1 MPAHNINEDRAVS
14 SIQEP
19 AKRPTT
25 YLIRRKLRRD
35 ERLTEQGPITLFFI
49 LLEFINN
56 QTGECFPSLE
66 TLSKETRIK
75 SRTTL
80 LKHLN
85 TLERL
90 GYIRIHSGKTRK
102 SVNTYTVLLGN
113 AEQGNPQDQVSS
125 KWTSKASSGVQQ
137 LDTSADQVSNHCDP
151 GVQSMDRELTQ
162 VNLDSPSIP
171 QTGDLDAEQGEREID
186 IFSEDQEAKPEPVHQ
201 QSDTAGQG
209 ATVHHLPLT
218 RKRWIPSKPRIEEIS
233 KEDREMI
240 SLLNHHFGG
249 NIQNPDRQAIHVAKE
264 LLAKYAGL
272 DTTPEKLDA
281 DDVEAW
287 IERFWSEKG
296 LRKLSPEAAHGLA
309 NGLVEKLTPAQFQ
322 VACQKIKAGWQPYW
336 RNAPSLQSIIDAGT
350 NSPAAQ
356 GSSDAGRI
364 RMLQGLLDVCLRRRP
379 DLAGAEQREVVAV

>member
-1 MPAHNINEDRAVS
+1 MS
-14 SIQEP
+14 SIQQP
-19 AKRPTT
+19 AKKPTA
-25 YLIRRKLRRD
+25 YLIRRKLRKD
-35 ERLTEQGPITLFFI
+35 ERLVEQGPITLFFI
-49 LLEFINN
+49 LLEFIDN

-90 GYIRIHSGKTRK
+90 GYIRIQSGKTRK
-102 SVNTYTVLLGN
+102 SVNTYTVLLGH
-113 AEQGNPQDQVSS
+113 AEQGNPDDQVS
-125 KWTSKASSGVQQ
+125 KNWTSKASLSVQQMDTSGNQVSNYCHPGVQQ
-137 LDTSADQVSNHCDP
+137 MNT
-151 GVQSMDRELTQ
+151 ELTQ

-171 QTGDLDAEQGEREID
+171 HTADLDAEQGEREID
-186 IFSEDQEAKPEPVHQ
+186 IFSEDQEAKPEPDHLK
-201 QSDTAGQG
+201 SDTAGQG

-218 RKRWIPSKPRIEEIS
+218 RKKWIPSKPRIEEIS

-249 NIQNPDRQAIHVAKE
+249 NIQNPDRQAITLAKE
-264 LLAKYAGL
+264 MLAKYADL

-281 DDVEAW
+281 GDAEAW

-296 LRKLSPEAAHGLA
+296 LRKLSPEAARALA
-309 NGLVEKLTPAQFQ
+309 DGLVEKLTPAQFQ
-322 VACQKIKAGWQPYW
+322 AACEKIEAGWQPYW

-350 NSPAAQ
+350 KSPAAQ
-356 GSSDAGRI
+356 GNSDAGRI

-379 DLAGAEQREVVAV
+379 DLTCTEQREVVAV